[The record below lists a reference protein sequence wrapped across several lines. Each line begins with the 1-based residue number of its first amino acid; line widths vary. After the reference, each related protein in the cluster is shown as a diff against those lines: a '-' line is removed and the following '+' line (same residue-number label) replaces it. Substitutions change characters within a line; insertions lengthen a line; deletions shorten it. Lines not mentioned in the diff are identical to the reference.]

1 MKYEDVDEYHA
12 NLAIDKDDLE
22 RCLMEQS
29 ESFYH
34 VARESVYAV
43 ARRDAAKYD
52 MESLEALLGQ
62 QIRLEAAEDKVKLT
76 EGAVAER
83 LAILPDIQKVNK
95 QYLEEKAH
103 AEAWVALK
111 EAFQQR
117 SFMLRELV
125 ALRLRQ
131 HYDIAMEHGSGQTR
145 AALGDA
151 AVERVREARRARK
164 S

>member
-12 NLAIDKDDLE
+12 ALAIDKDDLE

-34 VARESVYAV
+34 VARETAYAA
-43 ARRDAAKYD
+43 ARRDASKYD
-52 MESLEALLGQ
+52 LESAEALQGQ
-62 QIRLEAAEDKVKLT
+62 KIRLESASDKQRVTEAAI
-76 EGAVAER
+76 AER
-83 LAILPDIQKVNK
+83 LAILPNIQKLNMQLLK
-95 QYLEEKAH
+95 DKAH
-103 AEAWVALK
+103 AEAWTALK

-164 S
+164 P

>member
-1 MKYEDVDEYHA
+1 MKYDDVDEYHA
-12 NLAIDKDDLE
+12 ALAIDKDDLE
-22 RCLMEQS
+22 RCLMEQP

-34 VARESVYAV
+34 VARESAFAV

-52 MESLEALLGQ
+52 VESLEAILGQ
-62 QIRLEAAEDKVKLT
+62 RIRLAASEDKVKLT
-76 EGAVAER
+76 EGAIAER
-83 LAILPDIQKVNK
+83 LATMPNVQKATK
-95 QYLEEKAH
+95 QFLEEKAH
-103 AEAWVALK
+103 AEAWNALK

-131 HYDIAMEHGSGQTR
+131 YYDIAADHGSGTAR
-145 AALGDA
+145 AMLGDA

-164 S
+164 P